1 MKTNDR
7 QDNVRLIGHF
17 VKEIASAVPVID
29 AIEACCTDAL
39 VDHQHMAV
47 SCPNKAHSES
57 SIKDLTHC
65 YIKRANGGMT
75 WTCFACSGSRGGSD
89 GGDSVDYV
97 ARWHGIPQL
106 RAAQMINQAMGLN
119 IPDPI
124 GGMRGDVRDYVYA
137 HVNQQPPKAA
147 KANTVIAQAKR
158 QTAATIDRVYQAIA
172 AACPPDD
179 DLRRRLKADR
189 GMTDAEI
196 DRDIIG
202 PIPHGIVDML
212 IERGITAED
221 MIGVPGF
228 FQDPECGSVKFARQA
243 VDYGIIVRGIGGRIV
258 GLMAKYGDNGHK
270 YGWFSSARY
279 HMGVSSRAP
288 AGYLRFLDLPGEWD
302 DDIGDFDQSNTG
314 LGKRAPIMV
323 CEGYHKAATVRRTWG
338 LRCIY
343 VSGIQS
349 TGGVGMMIDDITQ
362 EYGCYA
368 RVIVAP
374 DTDCIDNP
382 QVMAGTLRMID
393 RIVSTGMIEWLRI
406 AMWDIDLGKGIDD
419 AIRAAGPDAIHS
431 VKLYQ
436 WIGYIEPYIRNYAN
450 QDLDWKKVQVI
461 LDQVKASMHM
471 TH

>member
-1 MKTNDR
+1 MKNNNDR
-7 QDNVRLIGHF
+7 QDNVRAIGDYIRT
-17 VKEIASAVPVID
+17 VAAATPVFD

-39 VDHQHMAV
+39 VDHQHNAV

-65 YIKRANGGMT
+65 YVSRANGGMT
-75 WTCFACSGSRGGSD
+75 WTCFTCSGRRGGSD

-106 RAAQMINQAMGLN
+106 RAAQLINSALSLG

-124 GGMRGDVRDYVYA
+124 GGMRGQIDDYKQDKHY
-137 HVNQQPPKAA
+137 QPPKAA
-147 KANTVIAQAKR
+147 KANTAITQAKR

-179 DLRRRLKADR
+179 DLRHKLHTDR

-212 IERGITAED
+212 IERGITKED

-228 FQDPECGSVKFARQA
+228 FQDPESGSVKFARQA

-258 GLMAKYGDNGHK
+258 GMMAKYADNGHK
-270 YGWFSSARY
+270 YGWYSSARY
-279 HMGVSSRAP
+279 HMGISSGAP
-288 AGYLRFLDLPGEWD
+288 AGYLGFIDLPGEWD
-302 DDIGDFDQSNTG
+302 DERGDVDQSNTG

-323 CEGYHKAATVRRTWG
+323 CEGYHKSATVRRTWG

-349 TGGVGMMIDDITQ
+349 TGGVGMMIDDIVQ

-374 DTDCIDNP
+374 DTDCLENP

-393 RIVSTGMIEWLRI
+393 RIVSTGMVEWLRI

-419 AIRAAGPDAIHS
+419 AIRAAGPDSIRS
-431 VKLYQ
+431 VKLYH
-436 WIGYIEPYIRNYAN
+436 WIGHIEPYIRCYAD
-450 QDLDWKKVQVI
+450 QDKDWRRVQVI

>member
-17 VKEIASAVPVID
+17 VRDVAAATPVID
-29 AIEACCTDAL
+29 AIEACCPDAL
-39 VDHQHMAV
+39 VDYQHMAV

-65 YIKRANGGMT
+65 YVKRANGGMT
-75 WTCFACSGSRGGSD
+75 WTCFACSGRGGGPD

-97 ARWHGIPQL
+97 ARWLGIPQL
-106 RAAQMINQAMGLN
+106 RAAQMVNQAMSLN

-124 GGMRGDVRDYVYA
+124 GGMRGQIDDYTQDKHY
-137 HVNQQPPKAA
+137 QPPKAA
-147 KANTVIAQAKR
+147 KASTAIVQAKR

-179 DLRRRLKADR
+179 DLRRKLHGDR

-196 DRDIIG
+196 DRDIIA
-202 PIPHGIVDML
+202 PIPHGIVDVL
-212 IERGITAED
+212 KARGITEED

-228 FQDPECGSVKFARQA
+228 FQDPESGAVKFSRQG
-243 VDYGIIVRGIGGRIV
+243 VSYGIIVRDAGGRIV
-258 GLMAKYGDNGHK
+258 GLMAKYSDSGHK
-270 YGWFSSARY
+270 YGWYSSAR
-279 HMGVSSRAP
+279 HNMGISSGAP
-288 AGYLRFLDLPGEWD
+288 AGYLDFLDTPGEWD
-302 DDIGDFDQSNTG
+302 DDIGDVIQDTG
-314 LGKRAPIMV
+314 TLGRRAPIIV

-338 LRCIY
+338 LRSIY
-343 VSGIQS
+343 VSGIQA
-349 TGGVGMMIDDITQ
+349 TGGVGQIVKQIALTDGSYIR
-362 EYGCYA
+362 A
-368 RVIVAP
+368 IVAP

-419 AIRAAGPDAIHS
+419 AIRSAGQDAIQS
-431 VKLYQ
+431 VKFYQ
-436 WIGYIEPYIRNYAN
+436 WIEFVGPYIHNYKKN
-450 QDLDWKKVQVI
+450 DRDWEKVQVI

>member
-29 AIEACCTDAL
+29 AIEACCPDAL
-39 VDHQHMAV
+39 VDHQHMAI

-65 YIKRANGGMT
+65 YVSRANGGMT
-75 WTCFACSGSRGGSD
+75 WTCFACSGRRGGSD

-106 RAAQMINQAMGLN
+106 RAAQMINGALGLG

-124 GGMRGDVRDYVYA
+124 GGMRGDVRDYVHA
-137 HVNQQPPKAA
+137 HTNQQPKAA
-147 KANTVIAQAKR
+147 KANTAITQAKR
-158 QTAATIDRVYQAIA
+158 QTAATVDRVYQAIA

-212 IERGITAED
+212 IERGITEDD

-228 FQDPECGSVKFARQA
+228 FRDPESGIVKFARQA

-258 GLMAKYGDNGHK
+258 GLMAKYSDSGHK
-270 YGWFSSARY
+270 YGWYSSARY
-279 HMGVSSRAP
+279 HMGVSSGAP
-288 AGYLRFLDLPGEWD
+288 AGYLGFLDLPGEWD
-302 DDIGDFDQSNTG
+302 DERGDVDQSNTG

-374 DTDCIDNP
+374 DTDCLDNP
-382 QVMAGTLRMID
+382 QVMAGTLRLID

-406 AMWDIDLGKGIDD
+406 AMWDIDLGKGSDD
-419 AIRAAGPDAIHS
+419 AIRAAGPDAIRS

-436 WIGYIEPYIRNYAN
+436 WIGYIEPYIRNYKN
-450 QDLDWKKVQVI
+450 QDRDWRKVQVI
-461 LDQVKASMHM
+461 LDQVKASMHIM